1 MCQETENPLLSG
13 SKSVSLYFVCLFVLA
28 DTCIP
33 VGKRFSVI
41 IVTQVDSVSYLYV
54 LLQKATRCADIVCLV
69 HLGTMN
75 LTPGVFLT
83 HNIDFFESK
92 KLKAK
97 LLIMINPSRELTGSL
112 TFQIQLR

>member
-1 MCQETENPLLSG
+1 LRLRGCVRRLRTHYCLALNLFHFTLF
-13 SKSVSLYFVCLFVLA
+13 VCLFVCLFVLA

-83 HNIDFFESK
+83 HNIDFL
-92 KLKAK
+92 KLK
-97 LLIMINPSRELTGSL
+97 S
-112 TFQIQLR
+112 